1 MKNISF
7 GWIVTTGVLF
17 AMLWL
22 QHDVYAVAGVLRDTI
37 PEAVKIKRTGN
48 VPLPLTERQFV
59 LSGLAQ
65 GATEEIFNAPPCLTG
80 QYYAGFQLYYDLGD
94 RNTAELWTSAV
105 EVVLLHDEDTL
116 RKITLQ
122 VDMPTQTF
130 IATHFYDAL
139 ISCDEDYRFLVKRKT
154 LQGAVPQD
162 NIYLKVLLYKQLED
176 VFNPTASLALNYAY
190 ASGNTTVS
198 WTYAGAGAMA
208 YDVEWVFID
217 DHDNFTDSAAQ
228 AFAFKRSV
236 RITTAGQYYTHQ
248 TYYPKGRV
256 WYRVRAVGYNPQ
268 FPDHRIPG
276 HWFYGSGSAAVVL
289 NHQLQKNWFSQTVFA
304 EGGRYKKIMNY
315 LDGTSRSR
323 QIQTSLST
331 AQVTLVGEFLYDFE
345 GRKSVETMIVPS
357 STTSLQYKSGFHI
370 FQPID
375 PTVSSNTSG
384 IREKFHY
391 DNYRTTN
398 STLSNQAGAGK
409 YYSSS
414 NDLGGIHRDYIADG
428 HGYVYTQKEYT
439 RDGINQVSRQSRVG
453 EAFRIDGNHATR
465 FNYGEAAPSELIRLF
480 GSNAGVA
487 GHYNKT
493 LAVDPNGQ
501 VSVSYL
507 DQEDHVVASALAG
520 DSPSNVES
528 LASYKAL
535 GTDPITV
542 DISSKNRRVD
552 GISYTSHKILN
563 AVPNTNYT
571 FRYDL
576 SALGTDMG
584 PLGCQTCTFDFVFTL
599 TDPEGALV
607 NLASVA
613 GNASAT
619 GLSYE
624 RHNLSAADCANPLA
638 VPISFTLG
646 LGDIGDYTV
655 IKKLIPRELSY
666 DEMINIVSQDAALFD
681 KMQLIHDSYKID
693 SASCAICTS
702 CPAGDSAVNEAIE
715 EVTAMDCENIY
726 QQIIQHYRDRYADLS
741 EEPYEVPQD
750 SITKHALYCQYE
762 LCVKNKESD
771 VFEKQLARV
780 TTWDAA
786 VGKGYQNVINLD
798 PFFNNSALSG
808 SGFKGSM
815 QNKLNDIYVG
825 TIAYDANGDGV
836 QDGTRV
842 YRGTIAQV
850 TDPNNTAYY
859 IDSRGNA
866 STSGRHILYLDL
878 MDRRS
883 RMSAEAYQKE
893 LSAQRWTLYKS
904 FYLES
909 KRKTKLEIGAYQN
922 CAAAREALKMNDD
935 LPQTPEDIAQW
946 GDDNGATGPVSQ
958 AEVEMVLSNLSFN
971 CNVKFS
977 AADSTSLAQHLESYF
992 NTTPRNMFR
1001 LILIADV
1008 GVHADLIAIQ
1018 GILSRYSCSLGSVA
1032 QEDPIQCAGDD
1043 SGNNQIVNPQLAA
1056 SSANCVADI
1065 SAGCYNGWGV
1075 ATGTPNTD
1083 VGGNTGR
1090 MFIWAYPGNVTSEA
1104 ARGSFATPLEVGTK
1118 YALCFKYKVEQD
1130 GTTYT
1135 SGRVD
1140 NFYVQLS
1147 RSKSFINA
1155 SGSDVTAS
1163 RMAAVQDSTG
1173 SVSRMSAAAVA
1184 ADCILPRAKF
1194 PDGVLVD
1201 GQSVSV
1207 DKVWHGSNLTNTGV
1221 YRDTCIVFVPTEAST
1236 YFYLSVMSCTANTYQ
1251 GINIRDMVLRKI
1263 SPRDNVIDFEG
1274 ESVCINYD
1282 TTNATAVKFKYTVD
1296 WNKEVTKCL
1305 ENAAAENAILIEL
1318 AIQQLYD
1325 AEITRFMNNYYSR
1338 CLASAS
1344 EKFTY
1349 SYRSKE
1355 YHYTLYYYDQAG
1367 NVVQTVPPE
1376 GVHPLTP
1383 QQVDAF
1389 LAGNRTEPAHTLAM
1403 KYQFSSLN
1411 KVIWQFSPDS
1421 KESRFWFDAKG
1432 QIRLSRN
1439 AQQQKENKYSYIKYD
1454 EQGRTTEVGE
1464 VETTAGLSTLLT
1476 ALESP
1481 DFPAQSLYTLTDI
1494 IRTHYD
1500 FKLDK
1505 IQATF
1510 LQENL
1515 RTRVSYV
1522 EMIEKGRQ
1530 DTVRTY
1536 YTYDIHGSV
1545 KAMLQSIP
1553 GLSDKRIDYA
1563 YDLIS
1568 GKVNYIFYQYGE
1580 SDAFTHRYEYDADSR
1595 LTNVY
1600 TSTDRFIWNKDAAY
1614 LYYQHG
1620 ALART
1625 EFGEYRIQGQDYY
1638 YTLQGWGKGVNMPF
1652 SGDPG
1657 RDGVPGSTAGKDAF
1671 AYALGYYPG
1680 DYTPINASVIQAD
1693 GRDKLWQR
1701 LQETMGYTGL
1711 YNGNIAWMNT
1721 ELTKIGEIHH
1731 SKAKGMQAMIYGY
1744 DQLHRLVHSR
1754 SLVNYNASSGFAA
1767 RGTGASAYDED
1778 YSYDANG
1785 NLLTLNRKDDAGA
1798 TMDDFQ
1804 YRYYKGN
1811 NKLGEVNP
1819 IVRDTV
1825 YQSGQII
1832 SNYKL
1837 YRNVYIKGSAY
1848 AAAGSTAQVNAS
1860 ENIFIESDFR
1870 AHEATDFYAHVLGED
1885 EGTFMYDARGN
1896 LVADQNKGLR
1906 ISWTPHGKIRE
1917 IRSNIDSVIVS
1928 FRYNP
1933 RGNRIEKRVITP
1945 DTAYVINYVSDG
1957 SGNVMA
1963 IYRNGN
1969 IREQFIYAQARVGV
1983 YKGGIRSGTLSLGER
1998 SYELANQLGNVLAV
2012 LSDAIRVS
2020 ADSTLS
2026 DVVRQRDY
2034 YPFGLTMEGRSYER
2048 EKYNYG
2054 FQGQE
2059 QDNEF
2064 NGNYAFEYRIHDP
2077 RIGRFLSLDP
2087 LSPEYPWNSPYAFS
2101 ENKVISAIEL
2111 EGLESVDLNTGEVD
2125 KTLSGQN
2132 LQTVQSKK
2140 DAAPWKDMAGF
2151 TAPTSQY
2158 VQANFRGNSVT
2169 PQPMSRASGDEMS
2182 YDYYSVTISQM
2193 PTNMS
2198 MGDVF
2203 EHIRANFADF
2213 KKGASATEKF
2223 GPSKRSEAELWAS
2236 DNPLTSIMRFVVN
2249 PDLPDFDMV
2258 REGMAVMATN
2268 YTIKGNSM
2276 SWVFTPVYSD
2286 QNGDFGHPLA
2296 GHRQFGITD
2305 NGDGSYTFFTRG
2317 IDTPYGVIDNWSS
2330 KDIFAGAHELWSN
2343 VMNNV
2348 TNYVNSNGGKAATDP
2363 KNYVHFR
2370 KDR

>member
-1 MKNISF
+1 MIAK
-7 GWIVTTGVLF
+7 TGFFLWVILACVPAF
-17 AMLWL
+17 ARWAPVVPLS
-22 QHDVYAVAGVLRDTI
+22 ADTI
-37 PEAVKIKRTGN
+37 PEAVKIKRAGN

-116 RKITLQ
+116 RKMTLQ

-176 VFNPTASLALNYAY
+176 VFNPAASLALNYAY

-217 DHDNFTDSAAQ
+217 DHDNFTGSAAQ

-276 HWFYGSGSAAVVL
+276 HWFYGSGSPLSINNHAAG
-289 NHQLQKNWFSQTVFA
+289 KNWHGQTVFA
-304 EGGRYKKIMNY
+304 EGGKYKKIMNY
-315 LDGTSRSR
+315 LDGTLRER
-323 QIQTSLST
+323 QAQTGLST
-331 AQVTLVGEFLYDFE
+331 ESVTLVSESLYDFE
-345 GRKSVETMIVPS
+345 GRQSVNILLVPS
-357 STTSLQYKSGFHI
+357 ATTSLQYKSGFHL
-370 FQPID
+370 FAAVD
-375 PTVSSNTSG
+375 PVVSARTSSV
-384 IREKFHY
+384 RQKFHY
-391 DNYRTTN
+391 DNYKATN
-398 STLSNQAGAGK
+398 SALSNQAGAGK
-409 YYSSS
+409 YYSSA
-414 NDLGGIHRDYIADG
+414 NDIASIHKDYIPQSE
-428 HGYVYTQKEYT
+428 GYPYGQTEYT
-439 RDGINQVSRQSRVG
+439 RDNTGGLSRESKAG
-453 EAFRIDGNHATR
+453 KEFEIDGARATR
-465 FNYGEAAPSELIRLF
+465 HHYGDAAPSELIRLF
-480 GSNAGVA
+480 GSNAGEA
-487 GHYNKT
+487 SHYKKNLT
-493 LAVDPNGQ
+493 VEPGGQ
-501 VSVSYL
+501 VNVSYL
-507 DQEDHVVASALAG
+507 DEADHVVASALAG
-520 DSPSNVES
+520 DSPSNVEN
-528 LASYKAL
+528 LASYNAL

-552 GISYTSHKILN
+552 RISYTSHKILN

-1505 IQATF
+1505 IQAAF

-1545 KAMLQSIP
+1545 KAMLQSLP

-1568 GKVNYIFYQYGE
+1568 GNVNYIFYQYGKA
-1580 SDAFTHRYEYDADSR
+1580 DQLAHQYVYDEDNR
-1595 LTNVY
+1595 LAEVY
-1600 TSTDRFIWNKDAAY
+1600 TSTDRFIWNREAAY
-1614 LYYQHG
+1614 RYYHHG
-1620 ALART
+1620 PLARA
-1625 EFGEYRIQGQDYY
+1625 ELGQYRVQGQDYY
-1638 YTLQGWGKGVNMPF
+1638 YTLQGLVKGVNMPYT
-1652 SGDPG
+1652 GDPG
-1657 RDGVPGSTAGKDAF
+1657 KDGFSGSSVGKDVF
-1671 AYALGYYPG
+1671 AYAVGYYQG
-1680 DYTPINASVIQAD
+1680 DYAPINASVTHAD

-1711 YNGNIAWMNT
+1711 YNGNIAWMT
-1721 ELTKIGEIHH
+1721 TDLTKVGAVGG
-1731 SKAKGMQAMIYGY
+1731 SKAKGMQAMLYKY
-1744 DQLHRLVHSR
+1744 DQLHRLVQNR

-1785 NLLTLNRKDDAGA
+1785 NLLTLKRMNALGA
-1798 TMDDFQ
+1798 VQDDFT
-1804 YRYYKGN
+1804 YRYYRGT
-1811 NKLGEVNP
+1811 NKLREVTP
-1819 IVRDTV
+1819 VVRDTT
-1825 YQSGQII
+1825 YQSGAII
-1832 SNYKL
+1832 TNHKL
-1837 YRNVYIKGSAY
+1837 YRNITIGGTAY
-1848 AAAGSTAQVNAS
+1848 VAAGSTVQLNAS
-1860 ENIFIESDFR
+1860 ENIFVSPDFR
-1870 AHEATDFYAHVLGED
+1870 APDGSDFYAHVLGED
-1885 EGTFMYDARGN
+1885 EGTFMYDGKGN
-1896 LVADQNKGLR
+1896 LAADQDKGLR
-1906 ISWTPHGKIRE
+1906 LSWTVYGKLRE
-1917 IRSNIDSVIVS
+1917 IRSKIDSVVVS
-1928 FRYNP
+1928 FRYDAL
-1933 RGNRIEKRVITP
+1933 GNRIEKRVVTP
-1945 DTAYVINYVSDG
+1945 DTTYRMNYIRDTD
-1957 SGNVMA
+1957 GNVMA
-1963 IYRNGN
+1963 IYRDTT
-1969 IREQFIYAQARVGV
+1969 IHERFIYGKTRIGA
-1983 YKGGIRSGTLSLGER
+1983 YKGKTASGSLSLGER
-1998 SYELANQLGNVLAV
+1998 SYELTNHVGNVLSV
-2012 LSDAIRVS
+2012 ISDGIGMAS
-2020 ADSTLS
+2020 DSTWAH
-2026 DVVRQRDY
+2026 VIAQTDY
-2034 YPFGLTMEGRSYER
+2034 YAFGLGMDGRTYRTSEGYL
-2048 EKYNYG
+2048 YG
-2054 FQGQE
+2054 FNSQE
-2059 QDNEF
+2059 KVEEF
-2064 NGNYAFEYRIHDP
+2064 GSGHYTAEFWEYDS
-2077 RIGRFLSLDP
+2077 RIGRRWNLDP
-2087 LSPEYPWNSPYAFS
+2087 KPVEWESGYAVNRNSPIFISDPKGDNPIMGAILAAFTEYAGIIGSKMMFDGMS
-2101 ENKVISAIEL
+2101 FVDANRDLGWGDAIDIGVAAGFGAASGAIDGGITKFVSWIRKPINQKIVAKLL
-2111 EGLESVDLNTGEVD
+2111 EVGIAALESSLKVYFKDEEFDLTSLLAGALTEVGMGSLIKTKVFNEASEQAGRNASAATRRAED
-2125 KTLSGQN
+2125 LAARRRPIKRLVQKAEKEAAAQLKTSKALKKLNNAGKIANETQAKTLAN
-2132 LQTVQSKK
+2132 NAEKATKKEPADKKQT
-2140 DAAPWKDMAGF
+2140 
-2151 TAPTSQY
+2151 
-2158 VQANFRGNSVT
+2158 
-2169 PQPMSRASGDEMS
+2169 DE
-2182 YDYYSVTISQM
+2182 Q
-2193 PTNMS
+2193 
-2198 MGDVF
+2198 
-2203 EHIRANFADF
+2203 
-2213 KKGASATEKF
+2213 K
-2223 GPSKRSEAELWAS
+2223 
-2236 DNPLTSIMRFVVN
+2236 
-2249 PDLPDFDMV
+2249 
-2258 REGMAVMATN
+2258 
-2268 YTIKGNSM
+2268 
-2276 SWVFTPVYSD
+2276 
-2286 QNGDFGHPLA
+2286 
-2296 GHRQFGITD
+2296 
-2305 NGDGSYTFFTRG
+2305 
-2317 IDTPYGVIDNWSS
+2317 
-2330 KDIFAGAHELWSN
+2330 
-2343 VMNNV
+2343 
-2348 TNYVNSNGGKAATDP
+2348 
-2363 KNYVHFR
+2363 
-2370 KDR
+2370 